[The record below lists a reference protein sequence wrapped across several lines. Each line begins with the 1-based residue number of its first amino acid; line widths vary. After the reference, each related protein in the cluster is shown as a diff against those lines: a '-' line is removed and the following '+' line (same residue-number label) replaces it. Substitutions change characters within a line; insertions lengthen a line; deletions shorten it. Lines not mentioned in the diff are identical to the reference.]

1 MFPSELFDGI
11 EVNTGLVVFSTNQQ
25 FLLAADDTVFNPDTA
40 KLRSISTFNYN
51 ETISPLSLGTTIGYV
66 DNSGKFSR
74 FNEMANITREGE
86 PSIVEVTKV
95 VPTLL
100 PKDIDLLTNSRENSI
115 ILFGKTGSDEVLGYK
130 YFQVSDKRQQAA
142 WFKWKLNNPL
152 TYHFIINDEYFFLD
166 SDYYLQSIKLVQT
179 DTDPSTTID
188 NVDFL
193 LHVDNFTTV
202 SGGNFNSATNLTTF
216 SGVSWLNTVTT
227 PNHELVVIDEGG
239 TPAPTDGQG
248 RYAKCTVSGT
258 SFTVPGNW
266 QGVTLTIGYLYP
278 YEVKFPTFYAT
289 RREGNN
295 SRADVNSSLVLHRL
309 KLHFGKIGLYET
321 TLERVGKNDYT
332 EVYESPIMDIYKAS
346 RAPYLE
352 EYIQTVPVYEK
363 NTNVDVILRSSH
375 PAPATLRALSWEG
388 DYSPKY
394 YKRV

>member
-1 MFPSELFDGI
+1 MSE
-11 EVNTGLVVFSTNQQ
+11 
-25 FLLAADDTVFNPDTA
+25 
-40 KLRSISTFNYN
+40 
-51 ETISPLSLGTTIGYV
+51 
-66 DNSGKFSR
+66 
-74 FNEMANITREGE
+74 
-86 PSIVEVTKV
+86 
-95 VPTLL
+95 
-100 PKDIDLLTNSRENSI
+100 
-115 ILFGKTGSDEVLGYK
+115 
-130 YFQVSDKRQQAA
+130 KRQQAA

-152 TYHFIINDEYFFLD
+152 IYHFIINDEYFFLD

-179 DTDPSTTID
+179 ETDPSTSIN

-202 SGGNFNSATNLTTF
+202 SGGNFDSATNLTTF

-239 TPAPTDGQG
+239 TPAPTKDQG

-289 RREGNN
+289 RQVGNATR
-295 SRADVNSSLVLHRL
+295 SDVNSSLVLHRL

-332 EVYESPIMDIYKAS
+332 EVYESPIMDIYNAS

-352 EYIQTVPVYEK
+352 EHIQTVPVYEK